1 MPGYYADK
9 LAADRLRRCYELAP
23 PPTRAYLRAEI
34 DFVRERC
41 RATMSLLEL
50 GCGYGRVLL
59 GLRGAARW
67 MVGIDTSPASLAL
80 GCEARDTAD
89 RIDLLAMDATR
100 LGFAAQCFDLVV
112 CIQNG
117 ISAFGVDRTALV
129 REAIRVTRPGG
140 RALFSSYAA
149 GFWEDRLEWFR
160 IQADHGL
167 IGEIDWTA
175 TGGGVIVCTDG
186 FRATTVG
193 REEFR
198 ALARAL
204 GVAAEITEV
213 AGSSLFCEFQAS

>member
-100 LGFAAQCFDLVV
+100 LGFADGKARAWLHEAHVV
-112 CIQNG
+112 AEERQDDDGWVI
-117 ISAFGVDRTALV
+117 AV
-129 REAIRVTRPGG
+129 
-140 RALFSSYAA
+140 
-149 GFWEDRLEWFR
+149 
-160 IQADHGL
+160 
-167 IGEIDWTA
+167 DWTA
-175 TGGGVIVCTDG
+175 RQKAE
-186 FRATTVG
+186 FAT
-193 REEFR
+193 
-198 ALARAL
+198 LA
-204 GVAAEITEV
+204 V
-213 AGSSLFCEFQAS
+213 